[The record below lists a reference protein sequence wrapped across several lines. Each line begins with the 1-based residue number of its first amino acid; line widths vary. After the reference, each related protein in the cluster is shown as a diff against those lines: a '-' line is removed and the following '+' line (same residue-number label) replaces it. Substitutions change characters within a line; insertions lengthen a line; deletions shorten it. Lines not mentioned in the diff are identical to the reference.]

1 MIPYMLTTYAINTT
15 SFINRDGI
23 VWMIQEEGNYELSQ
37 LKKKYPK
44 IYGGV
49 SVTVIFTE
57 IFFHSHDYVFM
68 QLKHCAAKKLWSSRR
83 SN

>member
-37 LKKKYPK
+37 FKKKYPK
-44 IYGGV
+44 IYGG
-49 SVTVIFTE
+49 VTVIFTE

-83 SN
+83 NN